1 MRELNAMEFDG
12 VFGGL
17 MVVSDQPVGGGINW
31 GSVYA
36 GASAG
41 MIGGAIGGAFFGPIG
56 LASGALGGAATGALG
71 SLFTQISQ

>member
-1 MRELNAMEFDG
+1 MRELTATELDG
-12 VFGGL
+12 LFGGL
-17 MVVSDQPVGGGINW
+17 MVVSDRPVGGINW